1 MAGNYQLGE
10 LGQVLTANVNINV
23 VSLAAS
29 ISIGNDVVN
38 TTLSTS
44 SITIGNSSINTT
56 SFSSNNISLNGQI
69 VLNGTPGIS
78 TYVLTSNGSSNAYW
92 ALPTPAINAA
102 ATVAFTNTTS
112 SIAANTGVI
121 TTVGG
126 IGVGDSLYVG
136 NRVGYSNTANV
147 SVVYTYYNL
156 TTNSLD
162 TVFG

>member
-1 MAGNYQLGE
+1 MAQSYQLAE
-10 LGQVLTANVNINV
+10 LGQVLTANVNANV
-23 VSLAAS
+23 VSLAAA
-29 ISIGNDVVN
+29 ISIGNGIVN

-44 SITIGNSSINTT
+44 LISLGNSSINST
-56 SFSSNNISLNGQI
+56 SFSSNNIALNGQI

-102 ATVAFTNTTS
+102 ATVAFTNTTIS
-112 SIAANTGVI
+112 TAANTGVI

-126 IGVGDSLYVG
+126 MGVGDSLYVG
-136 NRVGYSNTANV
+136 NKVGYSNTSNV

-156 TTNSLD
+156 GTNSLD